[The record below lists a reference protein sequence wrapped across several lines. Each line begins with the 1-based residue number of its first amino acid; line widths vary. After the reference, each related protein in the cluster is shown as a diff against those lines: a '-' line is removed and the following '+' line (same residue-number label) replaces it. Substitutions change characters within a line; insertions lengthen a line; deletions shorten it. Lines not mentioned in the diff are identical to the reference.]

1 MRSPINRN
9 DRDTMSTQPSANSTS
24 RVLLAGLIGNVM
36 EWYDFALYG
45 YFATTIGR
53 EFFPSSDPASSLI
66 GAFGAFAAGFLVRP
80 LGGMVFGRIGDLAGR
95 QRALQLSVMVMAV
108 PTVLLGLLPTHQ
120 QIGIAAPIAV
130 VLLRIVQG
138 LSVGGEYTSSVI
150 FLSEN
155 APERQRGFYAIWGL
169 WGSVLGM
176 LIGSG
181 FGDLLAH
188 TLNPDQLGSWG
199 WRLPFLLGALVAASG
214 VVIRRG
220 IGAEIIE
227 PQAKSP
233 IRETFGRY
241 RLQVLRVMA
250 LNIAS
255 SVGYYAVFVYAVSYM
270 EDVDHLSTA
279 TSLSLNTGVLAVLL
293 MLYPIS
299 AWLSDRI
306 GRKPMLISGSSLLC
320 FGALPLLNLMHSGDP
335 QQVIWGELGLT
346 LAVALL
352 AGGKNPANV
361 ELMPAAVR
369 CTGLAVAFN
378 IAEGYFGGTTPLIAT
393 WLIAQTGNP
402 VLPGAWVA
410 MSGLCTLITACAFT
424 RETAFRPLSTE
435 TA

>member
-1 MRSPINRN
+1 MIPR
-9 DRDTMSTQPSANSTS
+9 TSAQSTS

-36 EWYDFALYG
+36 EWYDFAVYG
-45 YFATTIGR
+45 YFATVIGR
-53 EFFPSSDPASSLI
+53 EFFPSSDPAASLI
-66 GAFGAFAAGFLVRP
+66 AAFGAFAAGFLVRP
-80 LGGMVFGRIGDLAGR
+80 LGGVVFGRIGDLAGR
-95 QRALQLSVMVMAV
+95 QVALKLSVMVMAV
-108 PTVLLGLLPTHQ
+108 PTVLMGLLPTHS
-120 QIGIAAPIAV
+120 QIGIAAPMAV

-138 LSVGGEYTSSVI
+138 LSVGGEYTSSII

-176 LIGSG
+176 LLGCG

-188 TLNPDQLGSWG
+188 TLSPAQLESWG
-199 WRLPFLLGALVAASG
+199 WRLPFLLGALVATTG
-214 VVIRRG
+214 VVIRQG
-220 IGAEIIE
+220 IGAEMIE
-227 PQAKSP
+227 PVVKSP
-233 IRETFGRY
+233 VRETFGRY

-255 SVGYYAVFVYAVSYM
+255 SVGYYAVFVYAVSYV
-270 EDVDHLSTA
+270 EEIDHLSAA

-320 FGALPLLNLMHSGDP
+320 FGALPLFRLMHSSDP
-335 QQVIWGELGLT
+335 QQVLWGELGLT

-378 IAEGYFGGTTPLIAT
+378 VAEGYFGGTTPLIAT

-402 VLPGAWVA
+402 LLPGAWVA
-410 MSGLCTLITACAFT
+410 FSGLCTLITACAFT
-424 RETAFRPLSTE
+424 RETAFRQLSAGST
-435 TA
+435 

>member
-1 MRSPINRN
+1 MI
-9 DRDTMSTQPSANSTS
+9 TQPSSKSTS

-53 EFFPSSDPASSLI
+53 EFFPSSDPAASLI

-155 APERQRGFYAIWGL
+155 APPRQRGFYAIWGL

-176 LIGSG
+176 LLGSG

-188 TLNPDQLGSWG
+188 TLNPAQLANWG
-199 WRLPFLLGALVAASG
+199 WRLPFLLGALVATSG
-214 VVIRRG
+214 VVIRKG
-220 IGAEIIE
+220 IGAELVE
-227 PQAKSP
+227 PRTTSP
-233 IRETFGRY
+233 IRQTFGRY

-255 SVGYYAVFVYAVSYM
+255 SVGYYAVFVYSVSYM
-270 EDVDHLSTA
+270 EEVDHLSSA

-293 MLYPIS
+293 LLYPVS

-306 GRKPMLISGSSLLC
+306 GRKPMLISGASLLC
-320 FGALPLLNLMHSGDP
+320 FGALPLFNLMHSGDP
-335 QQVIWGELGLT
+335 QRVLWGELGLT

-378 IAEGYFGGTTPLIAT
+378 VAEGYFGGTTPLIAT

-402 VLPGAWVA
+402 LLPGAWVA
-410 MSGLCTLITACAFT
+410 FSGLCTLITVCAFT
-424 RETAFRPLSTE
+424 RETAFRPLTTK

>member
-1 MRSPINRN
+1 MI
-9 DRDTMSTQPSANSTS
+9 TQPSSKSTS

-53 EFFPSSDPASSLI
+53 EFFPSSDPAASLI

-95 QRALQLSVMVMAV
+95 QRALQLSVMLMAV

-155 APERQRGFYAIWGL
+155 APPRQRGFYAIWGL

-176 LIGSG
+176 LLGSG

-188 TLNPDQLGSWG
+188 TLNPAQLANWG
-199 WRLPFLLGALVAASG
+199 WRLPFLLGALVATSG
-214 VVIRRG
+214 VVIRKG
-220 IGAEIIE
+220 IGAELVE
-227 PQAKSP
+227 PRTTSP
-233 IRETFGRY
+233 IRQTFGRY

-255 SVGYYAVFVYAVSYM
+255 SVGYYAVFVYSVSYM
-270 EDVDHLSTA
+270 EEVDHLSSA

-293 MLYPIS
+293 LLYPVS

-306 GRKPMLISGSSLLC
+306 GRKPMLISGASLLC
-320 FGALPLLNLMHSGDP
+320 FGALPLFNLMHSGDP
-335 QQVIWGELGLT
+335 QRVLWGELGLT

-378 IAEGYFGGTTPLIAT
+378 VAEGYFGGTTPLIAT

-402 VLPGAWVA
+402 LLPGAWVA
-410 MSGLCTLITACAFT
+410 FSGLCTLITVCAFT
-424 RETAFRPLSTE
+424 RETAFRPLTTK

>member
-1 MRSPINRN
+1 MIPR
-9 DRDTMSTQPSANSTS
+9 TSAQSTS

-36 EWYDFALYG
+36 EWYDFAVYG
-45 YFATTIGR
+45 YFATVIGR
-53 EFFPSSDPASSLI
+53 EFFPSSDPAASLI
-66 GAFGAFAAGFLVRP
+66 AAFGAFAAGFLVRP
-80 LGGMVFGRIGDLAGR
+80 LGGVVFGRIGDLAGR
-95 QRALQLSVMVMAV
+95 QVALKLSVMVMAV
-108 PTVLLGLLPTHQ
+108 PTVLMGLLPTHS

-138 LSVGGEYTSSVI
+138 LSVGGEYTSSII

-176 LIGSG
+176 LLGSG

-188 TLNPDQLGSWG
+188 TLSPAQLESWG
-199 WRLPFLLGALVAASG
+199 WRLPFLLGALVATTG
-214 VVIRRG
+214 VVIRQG
-220 IGAEIIE
+220 IGAEMIE
-227 PQAKSP
+227 PMVKSP

-255 SVGYYAVFVYAVSYM
+255 SVGYYAVFVYAVSYV
-270 EDVDHLSTA
+270 EEIDQLSAA
-279 TSLSLNTGVLAVLL
+279 TSLSLNSGVLAVLL

-320 FGALPLLNLMHSGDP
+320 FGALPLFRLMHSSDP
-335 QQVIWGELGLT
+335 QQVLWGELGLT

-378 IAEGYFGGTTPLIAT
+378 VAEGYFGGTTPLIAT

-402 VLPGAWVA
+402 LLPGAWVA
-410 MSGLCTLITACAFT
+410 FSGLCTLITACAFT
-424 RETAFRPLSTE
+424 RETAFRQLSAGST
-435 TA
+435 

>member
-1 MRSPINRN
+1 MI
-9 DRDTMSTQPSANSTS
+9 TQPSSKSTS

-53 EFFPSSDPASSLI
+53 EFFPSSDPAASLI

-95 QRALQLSVMVMAV
+95 QRALQLSVMVMAL
-108 PTVLLGLLPTHQ
+108 PTVLMGLLPTHQ

-130 VLLRIVQG
+130 VMLRVVQG
-138 LSVGGEYTSSVI
+138 LSVGGEYTNSVI

-155 APERQRGFYAIWGL
+155 APPRHRGFYAIWGL

-176 LIGSG
+176 LLGSG

-188 TLNPDQLGSWG
+188 TLNPAQLANWG
-199 WRLPFLLGALVAASG
+199 WRLPFLLGALVATSG
-214 VVIRRG
+214 VVIRKG
-220 IGAEIIE
+220 IGAELVE
-227 PQAKSP
+227 PRTTSP
-233 IRETFGRY
+233 IRQTFGRY

-255 SVGYYAVFVYAVSYM
+255 SVGYYAVFVYSVSYM
-270 EDVDHLSTA
+270 EEVDHLSSA

-293 MLYPIS
+293 LLYPVS

-306 GRKPMLISGSSLLC
+306 GRKPMLISGASLLC
-320 FGALPLLNLMHSGDP
+320 FGALPLFNLMHSGDP
-335 QQVIWGELGLT
+335 QRVLWGELGLT

-378 IAEGYFGGTTPLIAT
+378 VAEGYFGGTTPLIAT

-402 VLPGAWVA
+402 LLPGAWVA
-410 MSGLCTLITACAFT
+410 FSGLCTLITVCAFT
-424 RETAFRPLSTE
+424 RETAFRPLTTK

>member
-1 MRSPINRN
+1 
-9 DRDTMSTQPSANSTS
+9 MSAPAPTKSTTK
-24 RVLLAGLIGNVM
+24 VLLAGLIGNVM
-36 EWYDFALYG
+36 EWYDFAVYG
-45 YFATTIGR
+45 YFATVIGR
-53 EFFPSSDPASSLI
+53 EFFPSSDPAASLI

-108 PTVLLGLLPTHQ
+108 PTVLIGLLPTHS
-120 QIGIAAPIAV
+120 QIGVAAPIAV

-155 APERQRGFYAIWGL
+155 APAHQRGFYAIWGL

-176 LIGSG
+176 LLGSG

-188 TLNPDQLGSWG
+188 TLTPNQLGSWG
-199 WRLPFLLGALVAASG
+199 WRLPFLLGALVATTG
-214 VVIRRG
+214 VVIRQG

-227 PQAKSP
+227 PLAKSP

-255 SVGYYAVFVYAVSYM
+255 SVGYYAVFVYAVSYA
-270 EDVDHLSTA
+270 EEVDHLSAA

-306 GRKPMLISGSSLLC
+306 GRKPMLISGASCLC
-320 FGALPLLNLMHSGDP
+320 FGAMPLFHLMHSSDP
-335 QQVIWGELGLT
+335 QRVLWGELGLT

-361 ELMPAAVR
+361 ELMPAEVR

-378 IAEGYFGGTTPLIAT
+378 LAEGYFGGTTPLIAT

-402 VLPGAWVA
+402 LLPGAWVA
-410 MSGLCTLITACAFT
+410 FSGLCTLITVCAFT
-424 RETAFRPLSTE
+424 RETAFRPLSTG

>member
-1 MRSPINRN
+1 MIPR
-9 DRDTMSTQPSANSTS
+9 TSAQSTS

-36 EWYDFALYG
+36 EWYDFAVYG
-45 YFATTIGR
+45 YFATVIGR
-53 EFFPSSDPASSLI
+53 EFFPSSDPAASLI
-66 GAFGAFAAGFLVRP
+66 AAFGAFAAGFLVRP
-80 LGGMVFGRIGDLAGR
+80 LGGVVFGRIGDLAGR
-95 QRALQLSVMVMAV
+95 QVALKLSVMVMAV
-108 PTVLLGLLPTHQ
+108 PTVLMGLLPTHS

-138 LSVGGEYTSSVI
+138 LSVGGEYTSSII

-176 LIGSG
+176 LLGSG

-188 TLNPDQLGSWG
+188 TLSPAQLESWG
-199 WRLPFLLGALVAASG
+199 WRLPFLLGALVATTG
-214 VVIRRG
+214 VVIRQG
-220 IGAEIIE
+220 IGAEMIE
-227 PQAKSP
+227 PMVKSP

-255 SVGYYAVFVYAVSYM
+255 SVGYYAVFVYAVSYV
-270 EDVDHLSTA
+270 EEIDHLSAA

-320 FGALPLLNLMHSGDP
+320 FGALPLFRLMHSSDP
-335 QQVIWGELGLT
+335 QQVLWGELGLT

-378 IAEGYFGGTTPLIAT
+378 VAEGYFGGTTPLIAT

-402 VLPGAWVA
+402 LLPGAWVA
-410 MSGLCTLITACAFT
+410 FSGLCTLITACVFT
-424 RETAFRPLSTE
+424 RETAFRQLSAGST
-435 TA
+435 

>member
-1 MRSPINRN
+1 MTI
-9 DRDTMSTQPSANSTS
+9 QPRAKSTS

-36 EWYDFALYG
+36 EWYDFAIYG
-45 YFATTIGR
+45 YFATTIGK
-53 EFFPSSDPASSLI
+53 EFFPSSDPNASLI

-80 LGGMVFGRIGDLAGR
+80 LGGVVFGRIGDLAGR
-95 QRALQLSVMVMAV
+95 QRVLQLSVMVMAV
-108 PTVLLGLLPTHQ
+108 PTVLMGLLPTHQ

-130 VLLRIVQG
+130 VLLRMVQG
-138 LSVGGEYTSSVI
+138 LSVGGEYTSSII

-155 APERQRGFYAIWGL
+155 APPRQRGFFAIWGL

-188 TLNPDQLGSWG
+188 TLNPDQLASWG

-220 IGAEIIE
+220 IGAEVIE

-233 IRETFGRY
+233 IRDTFGRY

-255 SVGYYAVFVYAVSYM
+255 SIGYYAVFVYAVSYL
-270 EDVDHLSTA
+270 EEVDGLSTA

-293 MLYPIS
+293 LLYPVS

-320 FGALPLLNLMHSGDP
+320 FGALPLFNLIHSGDP
-335 QQVIWGELGLT
+335 QRVLWGELGLT
-346 LAVALL
+346 VAVALL

-361 ELMPAAVR
+361 ELMPAEVR

-378 IAEGYFGGTTPLIAT
+378 VAEGYFGGTTPLIAT
-393 WLIAQTGNP
+393 WLIAQSGNP

-410 MSGLCTLITACAFT
+410 FGGLCTLITACAFT
-424 RETAFRPLSTE
+424 RETAFRPLSNE

>member
-1 MRSPINRN
+1 MIPR
-9 DRDTMSTQPSANSTS
+9 TSAQSTS

-36 EWYDFALYG
+36 EWYDFAVYG
-45 YFATTIGR
+45 YFATVIGR
-53 EFFPSSDPASSLI
+53 EFFPSSDPAASLVA
-66 GAFGAFAAGFLVRP
+66 AFGAFAAGFLVRP
-80 LGGMVFGRIGDLAGR
+80 LGGVVFGRIGDLAGR
-95 QRALQLSVMVMAV
+95 QVALKLSVMVMAI
-108 PTVLLGLLPTHQ
+108 PTVLMGLLPTHS

-138 LSVGGEYTSSVI
+138 LSVGGEYTSSII

-176 LIGSG
+176 LLGSG

-188 TLNPDQLGSWG
+188 TLSPAQLESWG
-199 WRLPFLLGALVAASG
+199 WRLPFLLGALVATTG
-214 VVIRRG
+214 VVIRQG
-220 IGAEIIE
+220 IGAEMIE
-227 PQAKSP
+227 PMVKSP

-241 RLQVLRVMA
+241 RLHVLRVMA

-255 SVGYYAVFVYAVSYM
+255 SVGYYAVFVYAVSYV
-270 EDVDHLSTA
+270 EEIDHLSAA

-320 FGALPLLNLMHSGDP
+320 FGALPLFRLMHSSDP
-335 QQVIWGELGLT
+335 QQVLWGELGLT

-378 IAEGYFGGTTPLIAT
+378 VAEGYFGGTTPLIAT

-402 VLPGAWVA
+402 LLPGAWVA
-410 MSGLCTLITACAFT
+410 FSGLCTLITACAFT
-424 RETAFRPLSTE
+424 RETAFRQLSAGST
-435 TA
+435 

>member
-1 MRSPINRN
+1 MRSLIHRSDDQPMTSQPTQRN
-9 DRDTMSTQPSANSTS
+9 TS

-36 EWYDFALYG
+36 EWYDFAVYG
-45 YFATTIGR
+45 YFATVIGR
-53 EFFPSSDPASSLI
+53 EFFPSSDPAASLI

-80 LGGMVFGRIGDLAGR
+80 LGGIVFGRIGDLAGR
-95 QRALQLSVMVMAV
+95 KRALQLSVMVMAV
-108 PTVLLGLLPTHQ
+108 PTVLMGLLPTHQ

-130 VLLRIVQG
+130 VLLRIIQG
-138 LSVGGEYTSSVI
+138 LSVGGEYTSSII

-155 APERQRGFYAIWGL
+155 APDRQRGFYAIWGL

-188 TLNPDQLGSWG
+188 TLTSAQLGSWG
-199 WRLPFLLGALVAASG
+199 WRLPFLLGALVATTG
-214 VVIRRG
+214 VVIRQG
-220 IGAEIIE
+220 IGAEMIE
-227 PQAKSP
+227 PLAKSP

-250 LNIAS
+250 LNIAIS
-255 SVGYYAVFVYAVSYM
+255 IGYYAVFVYAVSYV
-270 EDVDHLSTA
+270 EEVDHLDPA

-293 MLYPIS
+293 LLYPIS

-306 GRKPMLISGSSLLC
+306 GRKPMLICGSSLLC
-320 FGALPLLNLMHSGDP
+320 FGALPFFNLMHSGDP
-335 QQVIWGELGLT
+335 QRVLWGELGLT
-346 LAVALL
+346 VAVALL

-378 IAEGYFGGTTPLIAT
+378 VAEGYFGGTTPLIAT
-393 WLIAQTGNP
+393 WLIAKSGNP
-402 VLPGAWVA
+402 LLPAGWVA
-410 MSGLCTLITACAFT
+410 FGGVCTLITVCAFT

-435 TA
+435 TG

>member
-1 MRSPINRN
+1 MIPR
-9 DRDTMSTQPSANSTS
+9 TSAQSTS

-36 EWYDFALYG
+36 EWYDFAVYG
-45 YFATTIGR
+45 YFATVIGR
-53 EFFPSSDPASSLI
+53 EFFPSSDPAASLI
-66 GAFGAFAAGFLVRP
+66 AAFGAFAAGFLVRP
-80 LGGMVFGRIGDLAGR
+80 LGGVVFGRIGDLAGR
-95 QRALQLSVMVMAV
+95 QVALKLSVMVMAA
-108 PTVLLGLLPTHQ
+108 PTVLMGLLPTHR

-138 LSVGGEYTSSVI
+138 LSVGGEYTSSII

-176 LIGSG
+176 LLGCG

-188 TLNPDQLGSWG
+188 TLSPAQLESWG
-199 WRLPFLLGALVAASG
+199 WRLPFLLGALVATTG
-214 VVIRRG
+214 VVIRQG
-220 IGAEIIE
+220 IGAEMIE
-227 PQAKSP
+227 PVVKSP
-233 IRETFGRY
+233 VRETFGRY

-255 SVGYYAVFVYAVSYM
+255 SVGYYAVFVYAVSYV
-270 EDVDHLSTA
+270 EEIDHLSAA

-320 FGALPLLNLMHSGDP
+320 FGALPLFRLMHSSDP
-335 QQVIWGELGLT
+335 QQVLWGELGLT

-378 IAEGYFGGTTPLIAT
+378 VAEGYFGGTTPLIAT

-402 VLPGAWVA
+402 LLPGAWVA
-410 MSGLCTLITACAFT
+410 FSGLCTLITACAFT
-424 RETAFRPLSTE
+424 RETAFRQLSAGST
-435 TA
+435 

>member
-1 MRSPINRN
+1 MIPR
-9 DRDTMSTQPSANSTS
+9 TSAQSTS

-36 EWYDFALYG
+36 EWYDFAVYG
-45 YFATTIGR
+45 YFATVIGR
-53 EFFPSSDPASSLI
+53 EFFPSSDPAASLI
-66 GAFGAFAAGFLVRP
+66 AAFGAFAAGFLVRP
-80 LGGMVFGRIGDLAGR
+80 LGGVVFGRIGDLAGR
-95 QRALQLSVMVMAV
+95 QVALKLSVMVMAV
-108 PTVLLGLLPTHQ
+108 PTVLMGLLPTHS

-138 LSVGGEYTSSVI
+138 LSVGGEYTSSII

-176 LIGSG
+176 LLGSG

-188 TLNPDQLGSWG
+188 TLSPAQLESWG
-199 WRLPFLLGALVAASG
+199 WRLPFLLGALVATTG
-214 VVIRRG
+214 VVIRQG
-220 IGAEIIE
+220 IGAEMIE
-227 PQAKSP
+227 PVVKSP
-233 IRETFGRY
+233 VRETFGRY

-255 SVGYYAVFVYAVSYM
+255 SVGYYAVFVYAVSYV
-270 EDVDHLSTA
+270 EEIDHLSAA

-320 FGALPLLNLMHSGDP
+320 FGALPLFRLMHSSDP
-335 QQVIWGELGLT
+335 QQVLWGELGLT

-378 IAEGYFGGTTPLIAT
+378 VAEGYFGGTTPLIAT

-402 VLPGAWVA
+402 LLPGAWVA
-410 MSGLCTLITACAFT
+410 FSGLCTLITACAFT
-424 RETAFRPLSTE
+424 RETAFRQLSARST
-435 TA
+435 